1 MWLEEMTWLWLPIV
15 SGIGIWMVWST
26 LALKTEVR
34 ALRQRLEPWRLER
47 PHAAAKKRPP
57 KAGQAVSGTERGVGL
72 GDPMLLHASRAFQGP

>member
-34 ALRQRLEPWRLER
+34 ALRQRLGRMEAGATARGSEEK
-47 PHAAAKKRPP
+47 AA
-57 KAGQAVSGTERGVGL
+57 
-72 GDPMLLHASRAFQGP
+72 